1 MDIIQPSCIQSPLH
15 GRSCLLF
22 NYFLPLWAAFTLE
35 AQAPVK
41 NSAIMA
47 PERVER
53 EGGEPGVVALSHCAE
68 QKYEEMNSGTGS
80 LVT

>member
-1 MDIIQPSCIQSPLH
+1 MDIIQLSCIQSPLQ

-22 NYFLPLWAAFTLE
+22 NYFLSLLAVLNPE
-35 AQAPVK
+35 AQASGK
-41 NSAIMA
+41 KSAIMA

-53 EGGEPGVVALSHCAE
+53 EGGEPGVVALSHWAE
-68 QKYEEMNSGTGS
+68 QRYEEMNSRTGS